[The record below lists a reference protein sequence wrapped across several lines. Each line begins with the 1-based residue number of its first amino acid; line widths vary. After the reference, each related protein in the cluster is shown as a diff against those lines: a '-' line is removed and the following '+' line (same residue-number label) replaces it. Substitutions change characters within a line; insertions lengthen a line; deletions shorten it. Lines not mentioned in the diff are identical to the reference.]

1 MVRRWRPAGACED
14 PDVSTRGSGAGP
26 GRPRD
31 PDMDARVL
39 DAALRV
45 YAAHGKAGFT
55 VDLVAKTAGC
65 SRPAVYARWP
75 TRQDLLL
82 AAVRSFD
89 AGLEV
94 ADEGSVRD
102 QLVSVAQQMLE
113 GFSSTHGI
121 ATFRIVFDSS
131 DDEALRAEWEQINTV
146 RLKSAREVLERGVA
160 RGEWH
165 PDVASTEFLR
175 SLTGAT
181 MLQGFY
187 TNLGFPEQSA
197 SARREAER
205 MVDFLLRGRTLGSD

>member
-1 MVRRWRPAGACED
+1 
-14 PDVSTRGSGAGP
+14 
-26 GRPRD
+26 
-31 PDMDARVL
+31 MDARVL

-75 TRQDLLL
+75 TREDLLL

-89 AGLEV
+89 ASLEV

-113 GFSSTHGI
+113 GFSSTHGM
-121 ATFRIVFDSS
+121 ATFRIVLDSR
-131 DDEALRAEWEQINTV
+131 DDEALRTEWEKLNTV
-146 RLKSAREVLERGVA
+146 RLRSATEVLKRGVA
-160 RGEWH
+160 RGEWRA
-165 PDVASTEFLR
+165 DVAATEFLR

-181 MLQGFY
+181 MLEGIY
-187 TNLGFPEQSA
+187 THMAFPERLT

-205 MVDFLLRGRTLGSD
+205 LVDFLLRGRELKAQ

>member
-1 MVRRWRPAGACED
+1 
-14 PDVSTRGSGAGP
+14 VSTSQGSGVGP

-89 AGLEV
+89 ASLEV

-102 QLVSVAQQMLE
+102 QLVAVARRMLE
-113 GFSSTHGI
+113 GFASTHGI
-121 ATFRIVFDSS
+121 ATFRIVLDSR
-131 DDEALRAEWEQINTV
+131 DDEALRAEWEQMNAV
-146 RLKSAREVLERGVA
+146 RLNSALEVLERGVA

-181 MLQGFY
+181 MLQGIY
-187 TNLGFPEQSA
+187 THLGFLEESIA
-197 SARREAER
+197 GLREAER
-205 MVDFLLRGRTLGSD
+205 LVDFLLRGRVVASD

>member
-1 MVRRWRPAGACED
+1 MGA
-14 PDVSTRGSGAGP
+14 SRGSGVTR

-89 AGLEV
+89 ASLDV
-94 ADEGSVRD
+94 ADEGSARD
-102 QLVSVAQQMLE
+102 QLVSVARQMLE

-121 ATFRIVFDSS
+121 ATFRIVLDSG
-131 DDEALRAEWEQINTV
+131 DDEDLHAEWEQINSV
-146 RLKSAREVLERGVA
+146 RLSSAMDVLQRGVA

-175 SLTGAT
+175 SLTGAA
-181 MLQGFY
+181 MLQGIY
-187 TNLGFPEQSA
+187 TQLGFPAETTVGIE
-197 SARREAER
+197 EAEKL
-205 MVDFLLRGRTLGSD
+205 VDFLLRGRTSESG

>member
-1 MVRRWRPAGACED
+1 M
-14 PDVSTRGSGAGP
+14 GP

-89 AGLEV
+89 ASLEA
-94 ADEGSVRD
+94 ADEGTVRD
-102 QLVSVAQQMLE
+102 QLVSVAHQMLE
-113 GFSSTHGI
+113 GFSGAHGI
-121 ATFRIVFDSS
+121 ATFRIVLDSR
-131 DDEALRAEWEQINTV
+131 DDEALRNEWEQINTV
-146 RLKSAREVLERGVA
+146 RLGSAREVLERGVA
-160 RGEWH
+160 RGEWQ

-181 MLQGFY
+181 MLQGIY
-187 TNLGFPEQSA
+187 TYLGFREQSA
-197 SARREAER
+197 SSLHEAQR
-205 MVDFLLRGRTLGSD
+205 LVDFLLRGRTTGSD

>member
-1 MVRRWRPAGACED
+1 
-14 PDVSTRGSGAGP
+14 
-26 GRPRD
+26 
-31 PDMDARVL
+31 MDARVL
-39 DAALRV
+39 DAALCV

-75 TRQDLLL
+75 TRQHLLL

-89 AGLEV
+89 ASLEV

-102 QLVSVAQQMLE
+102 QLVSVAHQMLE
-113 GFSSTHGI
+113 GFSSAHGI
-121 ATFRIVFDSS
+121 ATFRIVLDSR

-146 RLKSAREVLERGVA
+146 RLKSALEVLKRGVA

-165 PDVASTEFLR
+165 PDVASSDFLR

-181 MLQGFY
+181 LLQGIY
-187 TNLGFPEQSA
+187 TYLGFPEQSA
-197 SARREAER
+197 AGVRVAEGL
-205 MVDFLLRGRTLGSD
+205 VDFLLRGRTLEAD

>member
-1 MVRRWRPAGACED
+1 MSASRA
-14 PDVSTRGSGAGP
+14 SGVGP

-102 QLVSVAQQMLE
+102 QLVSVAHQMLE
-113 GFSSTHGI
+113 AFSSAHGI
-121 ATFRIVFDSS
+121 ATFRIVLDSR
-131 DDEALRAEWEQINTV
+131 DDEALRGEWEEINTV
-146 RLKSAREVLERGVA
+146 RLRSAMEVLERGVA

-181 MLQGFY
+181 MLQGIY
-187 TNLGFPEQSA
+187 THLGFPEQSVA
-197 SARREAER
+197 GLREAER
-205 MVDFLLRGRTLGSD
+205 LADFLLRGRTVAPG

>member
-1 MVRRWRPAGACED
+1 
-14 PDVSTRGSGAGP
+14 
-26 GRPRD
+26 
-31 PDMDARVL
+31 MDARVL

-89 AGLEV
+89 ASLGV

-102 QLVSVAQQMLE
+102 QLVAVAHQMLE

-121 ATFRIVFDSS
+121 ATFRIVLDSR
-131 DDEALRAEWEQINTV
+131 DDEALRAEWELINTV
-146 RLKSAREVLERGVA
+146 RLQSALEVLERGVA

-181 MLQGFY
+181 MLQGIY
-187 TNLGFPEQSA
+187 THLGFPERSTA
-197 SARREAER
+197 GAREAER
-205 MVDFLLRGRTLGSD
+205 LVDFLLQGRTVGTD

>member
-1 MVRRWRPAGACED
+1 
-14 PDVSTRGSGAGP
+14 
-26 GRPRD
+26 
-31 PDMDARVL
+31 MDARVL

-102 QLVSVAQQMLE
+102 QLVSVAHQMLE
-113 GFSSTHGI
+113 AFSSAHGI
-121 ATFRIVFDSS
+121 ATFRIVLDSR
-131 DDEALRAEWEQINTV
+131 DDEALRGEWEEINTV
-146 RLKSAREVLERGVA
+146 RLRSAMEVLERGVA

-181 MLQGFY
+181 MLQGIY
-187 TNLGFPEQSA
+187 THLGFPEQSVA
-197 SARREAER
+197 GLREAER
-205 MVDFLLRGRTLGSD
+205 LADFLLRGRTVAPG

>member
-1 MVRRWRPAGACED
+1 MSAQGP
-14 PDVSTRGSGAGP
+14 GP

-39 DAALRV
+39 DAALQV

-89 AGLEV
+89 ASLEV

-102 QLVSVAQQMLE
+102 QLVSVAHQMLE

-121 ATFRIVFDSS
+121 ATFRIVLDSG

-146 RLKSAREVLERGVA
+146 RLESALEVLERGVS

-181 MLQGFY
+181 MLQGIY
-187 TNLGFPEQSA
+187 NHLGFPQRSTSA
-197 SARREAER
+197 PNEAENL
-205 MVDFLLRGRTLGSD
+205 VDFLLRGRTNRSD

>member
-1 MVRRWRPAGACED
+1 
-14 PDVSTRGSGAGP
+14 VSAPRGPGEGP

-31 PDMDARVL
+31 TAMDARVL

-89 AGLEV
+89 ATLEV
-94 ADEGSVRD
+94 ADEGSARD

-121 ATFRIVFDSS
+121 ATFRIVLDSR
-131 DDEALRAEWEQINTV
+131 DDEALRAEWEKINTV
-146 RLKSAREVLERGVA
+146 RLKSASEVLERGVA
-160 RGEWH
+160 RGEWRA
-165 PDVASTEFLR
+165 DVASTEFLR

-181 MLQGFY
+181 MLQGIY
-187 TNLGFPEQSA
+187 SHMGFPEQSTG
-197 SARREAER
+197 RREAEGL
-205 MVDFLLRGRTLGSD
+205 VDFLLRGRTVASD

>member
-1 MVRRWRPAGACED
+1 M
-14 PDVSTRGSGAGP
+14 GP

-89 AGLEV
+89 ASLEV
-94 ADEGSVRD
+94 TDEGTVRD
-102 QLVSVAQQMLE
+102 QLVSVAHQMLE

-121 ATFRIVFDSS
+121 ATFRIVLDSR
-131 DDEALRAEWEQINTV
+131 DDEALRNEWEQINSV
-146 RLKSAREVLERGVA
+146 RLGSALEVLERGVA
-160 RGEWH
+160 RGEWQ
-165 PDVASTEFLR
+165 PDVASREFLR

-181 MLQGFY
+181 MLQGIY
-187 TNLGFPEQSA
+187 TYLGFPEQSA
-197 SARREAER
+197 SSLREAER
-205 MVDFLLRGRTLGSD
+205 LVDFLLRGRTTGSD

>member
-1 MVRRWRPAGACED
+1 V
-14 PDVSTRGSGAGP
+14 GP

-65 SRPAVYARWP
+65 SRPAVYSRWP
-75 TRQDLLL
+75 TRQELLL

-89 AGLEV
+89 ASLEV

-102 QLVSVAQQMLE
+102 QLVSVAHQMLD

-121 ATFRIVFDSS
+121 ATFRIVLDSR
-131 DDEALRAEWEQINTV
+131 DDEALRAEWEQINRV
-146 RLKSAREVLERGVA
+146 RLKSAMDVLDRGVA

-175 SLTGAT
+175 SLTGAA
-181 MLQGFY
+181 MLQGIY
-187 TNLGFPEQSA
+187 THLGFPAQSTA
-197 SARREAER
+197 GVEEAEKL
-205 MVDFLLRGRTLGSD
+205 VDFLLTGRALRPE